1 MNNRSESGTKPEN
14 PTCTQWGLVRT
25 ITPCFGARLV
35 QEDSRVH
42 FLADRAGFNGA
53 FSDEDALCLD
63 QAFPLILKQ
72 LELMLTCGELNPRY
86 QHCVTLYHNGLTCE
100 ADTLGSCGYVYIAIY
115 PDLPEPH

>member
-1 MNNRSESGTKPEN
+1 MNNHSESGTRPEN
-14 PTCTQWGLVRT
+14 PAIQQWGLNRD

-35 QEDSRVH
+35 QEGNRLH
-42 FLADRAGFNGA
+42 YLADRAGFNGA
-53 FSDEDALCLD
+53 FSDEDALSLD

-72 LELMLTCGELNPRY
+72 LELMLISGELNLRY

-115 PDLPEPH
+115 PEQTEPQ